1 MLLSSSFQWKK
12 KVIERF
18 QLMLSAFEGKIIQG
32 TCKVKLR

>member
-18 QLMLSAFEGKIIQG
+18 QLMVSAFEGKIIQG
-32 TCKVKLR
+32 LRKVKQR